1 VDVIDHLLP
10 PLEGYMHLA
19 ASTKHGAAYF
29 IPEREVTIEELI
41 IGALET
47 AFLDMVISKHSE
59 KNVFIQLN
67 FIVLHDTM
75 LELLICI
82 ESFELTVLID

>member
-10 PLEGYMHLA
+10 PLEGYMHLD
-19 ASTKHGAAYF
+19 ASTKHGATYF

-47 AFLDMVISKHSE
+47 AFWDMVISKHNE
-59 KNVFIQLN
+59 KMFSCSLISL
-67 FIVLHDTM
+67 FSTM
-75 LELLICI
+75 LCWNCLYILK
-82 ESFELTVLID
+82 VLSSLC